1 MPRATPRND
10 EDPVVREIRAIRARF
25 WKQGGETG
33 AGYLALMEDIA
44 SQRKRRQRAKSSP
57 GASSRRRPKR
67 AG

>member
-1 MPRATPRND
+1 MKRAAPPSH

-33 AGYLALMEDIA
+33 AGYLALMDEIA
-44 SQRKRRQRAKSSP
+44 SRRNRGRRNESSAGKRSARKS
-57 GASSRRRPKR
+57 KR